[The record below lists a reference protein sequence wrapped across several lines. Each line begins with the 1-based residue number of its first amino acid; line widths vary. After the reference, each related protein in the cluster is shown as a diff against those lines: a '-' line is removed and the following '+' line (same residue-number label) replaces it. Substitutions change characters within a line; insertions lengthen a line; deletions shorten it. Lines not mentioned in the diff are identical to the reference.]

1 MFCEDYRQ
9 RSVSLAEGGR
19 WPTFDSREIL
29 KKKNWG
35 GGVGSRDH
43 DHGLLVGYIQT
54 AHSFAFL
61 TRMSR

>member
-29 KKKNWG
+29 KKKTEGEGW
-35 GGVGSRDH
+35 VQETMIMVSWWVISRRLIA
-43 DHGLLVGYIQT
+43 LL
-54 AHSFAFL
+54 S
-61 TRMSR
+61 